1 MMKNLRNFVLLSA
14 VALSAAACDGIL
26 DVSDPTRVEEEDLAK
41 PVGIELLRVEAVT
54 QLYDAV
60 SQAAFHTGLVSD
72 EYFYVPS
79 SLGLQ
84 SGTLYT
90 ETVLDQRLLRG
101 MQAENLAK
109 AVYEKWNAARIAA
122 IHAINW
128 HERYASEAQ
137 KPILGQLLA
146 IKGHSTLALGEQ
158 VCSGFPLHDVDFGR
172 PIYTGPLTTTQV
184 LETAVEIL
192 EEAVDAA
199 GDNEEYANFAKVSLG
214 RALLALGRFD
224 DAAKAVADVPTSYVF
239 NGEYGTGTTAKPNRL
254 RVGSFSRTSAARGVS
269 DNEGGNGIDFVSAN
283 DPRLQLT
290 RLGENHTGHEFFA
303 ATKYQQTNSPITI
316 ASGLEA
322 RLIEAEA
329 ALHNNDPSWLT
340 ILNDLRATQI
350 TPGMEPLLDPG
361 TADARVDLLFRER
374 AFWLFGTAHR
384 LGDLR
389 RLVDVY
395 GRAPETVFPTGDYV
409 IGGKYDV
416 HTSLPFPIVGEDW
429 AGKGVTGCID

>member
-1 MMKNLRNFVLLSA
+1 MMKNLRNFALLSA

-60 SQAAFHTGLVSD
+60 SQAALHTGLVTD
-72 EYFYVPS
+72 EFFYVPS
-79 SLGLQ
+79 SYGMQ
-84 SGTLYT
+84 TGTLYT

-109 AVYEKWNAARIAA
+109 PVYERWNAARIAA
-122 IHAINW
+122 SHAINW

-137 KPILGQLLA
+137 RPILGQLLA
-146 IKGHSTLALGEQ
+146 IKGHATLALGEQ
-158 VCSGFPLHDVDFGR
+158 VCSGFPLHDVAFDR
-172 PIYTGPLTTTQV
+172 PVYTGPLTTTQV
-184 LETAVEIL
+184 FEKAVEIL
-192 EEAVDAA
+192 EAAVEAA
-199 GDNEEYANFAKVSLG
+199 GDHAEYANFAKVSLG

-224 DAAKAVADVPTSYVF
+224 EAAKAVEDVPTSYVF
-239 NGEYGTGTTAKPNRL
+239 NGEYGSGTTAKSNRL
-254 RVGSFSRTSAARGVS
+254 RVSSFSSTGAARGVS
-269 DNEGGNGIDFVSAN
+269 DREGGNGIDFVSAN

-290 RLGENHTGHEFFA
+290 RLGVNHTGHEFFTPA
-303 ATKYQQTNSPITI
+303 KYQQVDSPIAI
-316 ASGLEA
+316 ASGIEA

-329 ALHNNDPSWLT
+329 ALHDNDPRWLT
-340 ILNDLRATQI
+340 ILNDLRATQVS
-350 TPGMEPLLDPG
+350 PAMAPLDDPG

-389 RLVDVY
+389 RLVDLY
-395 GRAPETVFPTGDYV
+395 GRAPETVFPTGDYI
-409 IGGKYDV
+409 IGGKYDE
-416 HTSLPFPIVGEDW
+416 HTSLPFPLTGEDW
-429 AGKGVTGCID
+429 AGTGVTGCTN